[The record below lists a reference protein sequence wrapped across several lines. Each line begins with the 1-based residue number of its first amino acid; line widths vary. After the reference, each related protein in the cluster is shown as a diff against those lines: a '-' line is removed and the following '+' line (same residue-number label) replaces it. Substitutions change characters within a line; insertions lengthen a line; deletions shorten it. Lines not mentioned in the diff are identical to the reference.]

1 MMFKPHGGNL
11 VNNFIDSSK
20 IDNDLFILDV
30 DLRLKK
36 EIENISFGVFSPL
49 EGFVS
54 EEDFLSI
61 LKNGRLNNGL
71 PWTIPIVFDIDND
84 FAKKVKDA
92 SEVALRNNG
101 KIFGILYIK
110 DLYRFDKL
118 QSAKLIFQTDDRSH
132 PGVYN
137 YLTMKDTLMEGQIKT
152 LNPHNSDDKKR
163 LTPMQVRD
171 EINNRRWKNTVAFQ
185 TRNVP
190 HVAHEMLQK
199 AVLNIYDGLF
209 INPLIGKKKTGDF
222 KDEVILE
229 SYQSL
234 INNYYPIS
242 KIIFSTLHTEMRYA
256 GPKEA
261 IHHAIIRKNFGCS
274 HIIIGRD
281 HAGVGNYYTPFA
293 AHDIFKEY
301 PDLEIEPIFF
311 PAFYYCKKCSHFANE
326 RICPHD
332 SNFKEEL
339 SGTKMRKM
347 FLSGEVPP
355 HHLMRSEISKVIS
368 SYQNPFVE

>member
-1 MMFKPHGGNL
+1 MPKPHGDIL
-11 VNNFIDSSK
+11 VNNFINSSK
-20 IDNDLFILDV
+20 IDNDLFVLNV
-30 DLRLKK
+30 DLKLKK
-36 EIENISFGVFSPL
+36 DIENISYGIFSPL
-49 EGFVS
+49 KGFVS
-54 EEDFLSI
+54 EEDFYSI
-61 LKNGRLNNGL
+61 LKRGRLSNDL
-71 PWTIPIVFDIDND
+71 PWTIPIMLDIDND
-84 FAKKVKDA
+84 LAKKIKDEK
-92 SEVALRNNG
+92 EVALQYNG
-101 KIFGILYIK
+101 NIFGVLQVKGLYS
-110 DLYRFDKL
+110 FDKL
-118 QSAKLIFQTDDRSH
+118 KSAKLIFQTDDPSH

-137 YLTMKDTLMEGQIKT
+137 YLTMKDTLVEGDIKILDT
-152 LNPHNSDDKKR
+152 IDKTDKFR
-163 LTPMQVRD
+163 LTPSLVRE
-171 EINNRRWKNTVAFQ
+171 EINSHGWKSVVAFQ

-222 KDEVILE
+222 KDEVILK

-234 INNYYPIS
+234 INNYYPKS
-242 KIIFSTLHTEMRYA
+242 AIIFSTLHTEMKYA

-261 IHHAIIRKNFGCS
+261 IHHAIMRKNFGCS

-281 HAGVGNYYTPFA
+281 HAGVGNYYHPFA

-301 PDLEIEPIFF
+301 PDLGIEPIFF
-311 PAFYYCKKCSHFANE
+311 PAFYYCKKCSNFANE

-347 FLSGEVPP
+347 FLSGLLPP
-355 HHLMRSEISKVIS
+355 AHLMRTEISQIIS
-368 SYQNPFVE
+368 SYKNPFVE

>member
-1 MMFKPHGGNL
+1 MSEPHGGNL
-11 VNNFIDSSK
+11 VNNFIDPSK
-20 IDNDLFILDV
+20 IDDDLFVLNV
-30 DLRLKK
+30 DLKLKK
-36 EIENISFGVFSPL
+36 EVENISFGVLSPL
-49 EGFVS
+49 KGFIG

-71 PWTIPIVFDIDND
+71 PWTIPIVLDIDND
-84 FAKKVKDA
+84 FAKKVKDE
-92 SEVALRNNG
+92 SEVALSNDG
-101 KIFGILYIK
+101 KIFGILYVH
-110 DLYRFDKL
+110 DLYSYDKL
-118 QSAKLIFQTDDRSH
+118 QSAKSIFQTEDSSH

-137 YLTMKDTLMEGQIKT
+137 YLTMKDTLVEGEVKT
-152 LNPHNSDDKKR
+152 LNPINLDEKR
-163 LTPMQVRD
+163 LTPMQVRK
-171 EINNRRWKNTVAFQ
+171 EINNRGWKSIVAFQ

-222 KDEVILE
+222 KDDVILE

-234 INNYYPIS
+234 INNYYPKS
-242 KIIFSTLHTEMRYA
+242 KIIFSTLHTQMKYA

-261 IHHAIIRKNFGCS
+261 IHHAIMRKNFGCS

-293 AHDIFKEY
+293 AHNIFTEY

-311 PAFYYCKKCSHFANE
+311 PAFYYCKKCLQFANE

-332 SNFKEEL
+332 SIFKEEL

-347 FLSGEVPP
+347 FLSGVMPP
-355 HHLMRSEISKVIS
+355 HHLMRYEVSQVIS